1 MKLIED
7 IKTKIKIE
15 KEMAKLKQK
24 NSIVKRKT
32 SIVKKPKATK
42 NTKAKPKKSSK

>member
-1 MKLIED
+1 
-7 IKTKIKIE
+7 
-15 KEMAKLKQK
+15 MAKLKQK